1 MKQYNN
7 ISTLIFDLGGVIV
20 DLDLA
25 KCIQNFKE
33 LGLENIEQYL
43 SNFGQKDFFMQFEKG
58 QIGIP
63 AFRNEIRKLAGT
75 ELSDAQIDKAWCS
88 FLTQIP
94 VEKLH
99 LLSELKKKYRSIVYK
114 RRLTLP
120 YGRALDCLTG
130 DCPWPETQIGREI
143 GYAMDFYPD
152 LEPRVFLSYER
163 DSWYAP
169 ESGLRIT
176 FDDRLAGRYVQQLQS
191 EVGDFVL
198 RRADGSVIEGL
209 YATGN
214 TSAA

>member
-75 ELSDAQIDKAWCS
+75 ELSDAQIDKA
-88 FLTQIP
+88 
-94 VEKLH
+94 
-99 LLSELKKKYRSIVYK
+99 
-114 RRLTLP
+114 
-120 YGRALDCLTG
+120 
-130 DCPWPETQIGREI
+130 
-143 GYAMDFYPD
+143 
-152 LEPRVFLSYER
+152 
-163 DSWYAP
+163 
-169 ESGLRIT
+169 
-176 FDDRLAGRYVQQLQS
+176 
-191 EVGDFVL
+191 
-198 RRADGSVIEGL
+198 
-209 YATGN
+209 
-214 TSAA
+214 

>member
-1 MKQYNN
+1 MKQFNN
-7 ISTLIFDLGGVIV
+7 ISTFIFDLGGVIV

-75 ELSDAQIDKAWCS
+75 ELSDVQIDKAWCS

-99 LLSELKKKYRSIVYK
+99 LLSELKKKYHLLLLSNTNPLHIQTAVAAEFSK
-114 RRLTLP
+114 
-120 YGRALDCLTG
+120 TG
-130 DCPWPETQIGREI
+130 KTMQ
-143 GYAMDFYPD
+143 DFFDKCY
-152 LEPRVFLSYER
+152 LSYEMGMVKP
-163 DSWYAP
+163 DVEIFEALLADAQVKA
-169 ESGLRIT
+169 EECL
-176 FDDRLAGRYVQQLQS
+176 FLDDGKKNI
-191 EVGDFVL
+191 D
-198 RRADGSVIEGL
+198 
-209 YATGN
+209 T
-214 TSAA
+214 AAALGIQTYWVKPNENLNFLLNID

>member
-20 DLDLA
+20 DLDLP
-25 KCIQNFKE
+25 KCIQKFKD

-94 VEKLH
+94 FEKLH
-99 LLSELKKKYRSIVYK
+99 LLSELKKKYRLLLLSNTNPLHIETAVAAEFSK
-114 RRLTLP
+114 
-120 YGRALDCLTG
+120 TG
-130 DCPWPETQIGREI
+130 KTMQ
-143 GYAMDFYPD
+143 DFFDKCY
-152 LEPRVFLSYER
+152 LSYEMGMVKP
-163 DSWYAP
+163 DVEIFEALLTDAQVKA
-169 ESGLRIT
+169 EECL
-176 FDDRLAGRYVQQLQS
+176 FLDDGKKNI
-191 EVGDFVL
+191 D
-198 RRADGSVIEGL
+198 
-209 YATGN
+209 T
-214 TSAA
+214 AAALGIQTYWVKPNENLNFLLDID

>member
-99 LLSELKKKYRSIVYK
+99 LLSELKKKYRLLLLSNTNPLHIETAVAAEFSK
-114 RRLTLP
+114 
-120 YGRALDCLTG
+120 TG
-130 DCPWPETQIGREI
+130 KTMQ
-143 GYAMDFYPD
+143 DFFDKCY
-152 LEPRVFLSYER
+152 LSYEMGMVKP
-163 DSWYAP
+163 DVEIFEALLADAQVKA
-169 ESGLRIT
+169 EECL
-176 FDDRLAGRYVQQLQS
+176 FLDDGKKNI
-191 EVGDFVL
+191 D
-198 RRADGSVIEGL
+198 
-209 YATGN
+209 T
-214 TSAA
+214 AAALGIQTYWVKPNENLNFLLNID

>member
-75 ELSDAQIDKAWCS
+75 ELSDVQIDKAWCS

-99 LLSELKKKYRSIVYK
+99 LLSELKKKYRLLLLSNTNPLHIETAVAAEFSK
-114 RRLTLP
+114 
-120 YGRALDCLTG
+120 TG
-130 DCPWPETQIGREI
+130 KTMQ
-143 GYAMDFYPD
+143 DFFDKCY
-152 LEPRVFLSYER
+152 LSYEMGMVKP
-163 DSWYAP
+163 DVEIFEALLTDAQVKA
-169 ESGLRIT
+169 EECL
-176 FDDRLAGRYVQQLQS
+176 FLDDGKKNI
-191 EVGDFVL
+191 D
-198 RRADGSVIEGL
+198 
-209 YATGN
+209 T
-214 TSAA
+214 AAALGIQTYWVKPNENLNFLLNID

>member
-63 AFRNEIRKLAGT
+63 VFRDEIRKLAGI
-75 ELSDAQIDKAWCS
+75 ELTDAQIDKAWCS

-99 LLSELKKKYRSIVYK
+99 LLSELKKKYRLLMLSNTNPLHIQTAVAAEFSK
-114 RRLTLP
+114 
-120 YGRALDCLTG
+120 TG
-130 DCPWPETQIGREI
+130 KTMQ
-143 GYAMDFYPD
+143 DFFDKCY
-152 LEPRVFLSYER
+152 LSYEMGMVKP
-163 DSWYAP
+163 DVEIFEALLTDAQVKA
-169 ESGLRIT
+169 EECL
-176 FDDRLAGRYVQQLQS
+176 FLDDGKKNI
-191 EVGDFVL
+191 D
-198 RRADGSVIEGL
+198 
-209 YATGN
+209 T
-214 TSAA
+214 AAALGIQTYWVKPNENLNFLLDID

>member
-63 AFRNEIRKLAGT
+63 AFRNEIRKLAGI
-75 ELSDAQIDKAWCS
+75 ELTDAQIDKAWCS

-99 LLSELKKKYRSIVYK
+99 LLSELKKKYRLLLLSNTNPLHIETAVAAEFSK
-114 RRLTLP
+114 
-120 YGRALDCLTG
+120 TG
-130 DCPWPETQIGREI
+130 KTMQ
-143 GYAMDFYPD
+143 DFFDKCY
-152 LEPRVFLSYER
+152 LSYEMGMVKP
-163 DSWYAP
+163 DVEIFEALLTDAQVKA
-169 ESGLRIT
+169 EECL
-176 FDDRLAGRYVQQLQS
+176 FLDDGKKNI
-191 EVGDFVL
+191 D
-198 RRADGSVIEGL
+198 
-209 YATGN
+209 T
-214 TSAA
+214 AAALGIQTYWVKPDENLNFLLNID

>member
-63 AFRNEIRKLAGT
+63 AFRNEIRKLAGI

-99 LLSELKKKYRSIVYK
+99 LLSELKKKYRLLLLSNTNPLHIETAVAAEFSK
-114 RRLTLP
+114 
-120 YGRALDCLTG
+120 TG
-130 DCPWPETQIGREI
+130 KTMQ
-143 GYAMDFYPD
+143 DFFDKCY
-152 LEPRVFLSYER
+152 LSYEMGMVKP
-163 DSWYAP
+163 DVEIFEALLADAQLKA
-169 ESGLRIT
+169 EECL
-176 FDDRLAGRYVQQLQS
+176 FLDDGKKNI
-191 EVGDFVL
+191 D
-198 RRADGSVIEGL
+198 
-209 YATGN
+209 T
-214 TSAA
+214 AAALGIQTYWVKPNENLNFLLDID

>member
-63 AFRNEIRKLAGT
+63 AFRNEIRKLAGI
-75 ELSDAQIDKAWCS
+75 ELTDAQIDEAWCS

-99 LLSELKKKYRSIVYK
+99 LLSELKKKYRLLMLSNTNPLHIETAVAVEFSK
-114 RRLTLP
+114 
-120 YGRALDCLTG
+120 TG
-130 DCPWPETQIGREI
+130 KTMQ
-143 GYAMDFYPD
+143 DFFDKCY
-152 LEPRVFLSYER
+152 LSYEMGMVKP
-163 DSWYAP
+163 DVEIFEALLTDAQVKA
-169 ESGLRIT
+169 EECL
-176 FDDRLAGRYVQQLQS
+176 FLDDGKKNI
-191 EVGDFVL
+191 D
-198 RRADGSVIEGL
+198 
-209 YATGN
+209 T
-214 TSAA
+214 AAALGIQTYWVKPNENLNFLLDID

>member
-63 AFRNEIRKLAGT
+63 AFRNEIRKLAGI
-75 ELSDAQIDKAWCS
+75 ELTDAQIDKAWCS

-99 LLSELKKKYRSIVYK
+99 LLSELKKKYRLLLLSNTNPLHIETAVAAEFSK
-114 RRLTLP
+114 
-120 YGRALDCLTG
+120 TG
-130 DCPWPETQIGREI
+130 KTMQ
-143 GYAMDFYPD
+143 DFFDKCY
-152 LEPRVFLSYER
+152 LSYEMGMVKP
-163 DSWYAP
+163 DVEIFKALLADAQVKA
-169 ESGLRIT
+169 EECL
-176 FDDRLAGRYVQQLQS
+176 FLDDGKKNI
-191 EVGDFVL
+191 D
-198 RRADGSVIEGL
+198 
-209 YATGN
+209 T
-214 TSAA
+214 AAALGIQTYWVKPNENLNFLLDID

>member
-43 SNFGQKDFFMQFEKG
+43 SNFGQKDFFMRFEKG

-63 AFRNEIRKLAGT
+63 AFRNEIRKHAGI
-75 ELSDAQIDKAWCS
+75 ELTDAQIDEAWCS

-99 LLSELKKKYRSIVYK
+99 LLSELKKKYRLLMLSNTNPLHIQTAVAAEFSK
-114 RRLTLP
+114 
-120 YGRALDCLTG
+120 TG
-130 DCPWPETQIGREI
+130 KTMQ
-143 GYAMDFYPD
+143 DFFDKCY
-152 LEPRVFLSYER
+152 LSYEMGMVKP
-163 DSWYAP
+163 DVEIFKALLTDAQVKA
-169 ESGLRIT
+169 EECL
-176 FDDRLAGRYVQQLQS
+176 FLDDGKKNI
-191 EVGDFVL
+191 D
-198 RRADGSVIEGL
+198 
-209 YATGN
+209 T
-214 TSAA
+214 AAALGIQTYWVKPNENLNFLLNID

>member
-25 KCIQNFKE
+25 KCIQNFKD

-63 AFRNEIRKLAGT
+63 AFRNEIRKLAGI
-75 ELSDAQIDKAWCS
+75 ELTDAQIDEAWSS

-99 LLSELKKKYRSIVYK
+99 LLSELKKKYRLLMLSNTNPLHIQTAVAAEFSK
-114 RRLTLP
+114 
-120 YGRALDCLTG
+120 TG
-130 DCPWPETQIGREI
+130 KTMQ
-143 GYAMDFYPD
+143 DFFDKCY
-152 LEPRVFLSYER
+152 LSYEMGMVKP
-163 DSWYAP
+163 DVEIFEALLADAQVKA
-169 ESGLRIT
+169 EECL
-176 FDDRLAGRYVQQLQS
+176 FLDDGKKNI
-191 EVGDFVL
+191 DT
-198 RRADGSVIEGL
+198 
-209 YATGN
+209 ATALGIQTYWVKPN
-214 TSAA
+214 ENLNFLLNID

>member
-99 LLSELKKKYRSIVYK
+99 LLSELKKKYRLLLLSNTNPLHIETAVAAEFSK
-114 RRLTLP
+114 
-120 YGRALDCLTG
+120 TG
-130 DCPWPETQIGREI
+130 KTMQ
-143 GYAMDFYPD
+143 DFFDKCY
-152 LEPRVFLSYER
+152 LSYEMGMVKP
-163 DSWYAP
+163 DVEIFEALLTDAQLKA
-169 ESGLRIT
+169 EECL
-176 FDDRLAGRYVQQLQS
+176 FLDDGKKNI
-191 EVGDFVL
+191 D
-198 RRADGSVIEGL
+198 
-209 YATGN
+209 T
-214 TSAA
+214 AAALGIQTYWVKPDENLNFLLDID

>member
-63 AFRNEIRKLAGT
+63 AFRNEIRKLAGI
-75 ELSDAQIDKAWCS
+75 ELTDAQIDEAWCS

-99 LLSELKKKYRSIVYK
+99 LLSELKKKYHLLLLSNTNPVHIETAVAVEFSK
-114 RRLTLP
+114 
-120 YGRALDCLTG
+120 TG
-130 DCPWPETQIGREI
+130 KTMQ
-143 GYAMDFYPD
+143 DFFDKCY
-152 LEPRVFLSYER
+152 LSYEMGMVKP
-163 DSWYAP
+163 DVEIFEALLADAQVKA
-169 ESGLRIT
+169 EECL
-176 FDDRLAGRYVQQLQS
+176 FLDDGKKNI
-191 EVGDFVL
+191 D
-198 RRADGSVIEGL
+198 
-209 YATGN
+209 T
-214 TSAA
+214 AAALGIQTYWVKPNENLNFLLNID

>member
-63 AFRNEIRKLAGT
+63 AFRNEIRKLAGI
-75 ELSDAQIDKAWCS
+75 ELTDAQIDKAWCS

-94 VEKLH
+94 FEKLH
-99 LLSELKKKYRSIVYK
+99 LLSELKKKYHLLLLSNTNPLHIQTAVAAEFSK
-114 RRLTLP
+114 
-120 YGRALDCLTG
+120 TG
-130 DCPWPETQIGREI
+130 KTMQ
-143 GYAMDFYPD
+143 DFFDKCY
-152 LEPRVFLSYER
+152 LSYEMGMVKP
-163 DSWYAP
+163 DVEIFEALLTDAQVKA
-169 ESGLRIT
+169 EECL
-176 FDDRLAGRYVQQLQS
+176 FLDDGKKNI
-191 EVGDFVL
+191 D
-198 RRADGSVIEGL
+198 
-209 YATGN
+209 T
-214 TSAA
+214 AAALGIQTYWVKPNENLNFLLDID

>member
-25 KCIQNFKE
+25 KCIQKFKS

-63 AFRNEIRKLAGT
+63 AFRNEIRKLAGI
-75 ELSDAQIDKAWCS
+75 ELTDAQIDEAWCS

-99 LLSELKKKYRSIVYK
+99 LLSELKKKYRLLMLSNTNPLHIQTAVAAEFSK
-114 RRLTLP
+114 
-120 YGRALDCLTG
+120 TG
-130 DCPWPETQIGREI
+130 KTMQGFFDKC
-143 GYAMDFYPD
+143 Y
-152 LEPRVFLSYER
+152 LSYEMGMVKP
-163 DSWYAP
+163 DVEIFEALLADAQVKA
-169 ESGLRIT
+169 EECL
-176 FDDRLAGRYVQQLQS
+176 FLDDGKKNI
-191 EVGDFVL
+191 D
-198 RRADGSVIEGL
+198 
-209 YATGN
+209 T
-214 TSAA
+214 AAALGIQTYWVKPNENLNFLLNID

>member
-63 AFRNEIRKLAGT
+63 AFRNEIRKLAGI
-75 ELSDAQIDKAWCS
+75 ELTDAQIDKAWCS

-94 VEKLH
+94 FEKLH
-99 LLSELKKKYRSIVYK
+99 LLSELKKKYRLLLLSNTNPLHIETAVAAEFSK
-114 RRLTLP
+114 
-120 YGRALDCLTG
+120 TG
-130 DCPWPETQIGREI
+130 KTMQ
-143 GYAMDFYPD
+143 DFFDKCY
-152 LEPRVFLSYER
+152 LSYEMGMVKP
-163 DSWYAP
+163 DVEIFEALLTDAQVKA
-169 ESGLRIT
+169 EECL
-176 FDDRLAGRYVQQLQS
+176 FLDDGKKNI
-191 EVGDFVL
+191 D
-198 RRADGSVIEGL
+198 
-209 YATGN
+209 T
-214 TSAA
+214 AAALGIQTYWVKPDENLNFLLNID

>member
-25 KCIQNFKE
+25 KCIQNFKD

-63 AFRNEIRKLAGT
+63 AFRNEIRKLAGI
-75 ELSDAQIDKAWCS
+75 ELTDAQIDEAWCS

-99 LLSELKKKYRSIVYK
+99 LLSELKKKYRLLMLSNTNPLHIQTAVAAEFRK
-114 RRLTLP
+114 
-120 YGRALDCLTG
+120 TG
-130 DCPWPETQIGREI
+130 KTMQ
-143 GYAMDFYPD
+143 DFFDKCY
-152 LEPRVFLSYER
+152 LSYEMGMVKP
-163 DSWYAP
+163 DVEIFEALLTDAQLKA
-169 ESGLRIT
+169 EECL
-176 FDDRLAGRYVQQLQS
+176 FLDDGKKNI
-191 EVGDFVL
+191 D
-198 RRADGSVIEGL
+198 
-209 YATGN
+209 T
-214 TSAA
+214 AAALGIQTYWVKPNENLNFLLDID

>member
-25 KCIQNFKE
+25 KCIQNFKD

-75 ELSDAQIDKAWCS
+75 ELSDVQIDKAWCS

-99 LLSELKKKYRSIVYK
+99 LLSELKKKYRLLLLSNTNPLHIETAVAAEFSK
-114 RRLTLP
+114 
-120 YGRALDCLTG
+120 TG
-130 DCPWPETQIGREI
+130 KTMQ
-143 GYAMDFYPD
+143 DFFDKCY
-152 LEPRVFLSYER
+152 LSYEMGMVKP
-163 DSWYAP
+163 DVEIFEALLADAQVKA
-169 ESGLRIT
+169 EECL
-176 FDDRLAGRYVQQLQS
+176 FLDDGKKNI
-191 EVGDFVL
+191 D
-198 RRADGSVIEGL
+198 
-209 YATGN
+209 T
-214 TSAA
+214 AAALGIQTYWVKPNENLNFLLNID

>member
-63 AFRNEIRKLAGT
+63 AFRNEIRKLAGI

-99 LLSELKKKYRSIVYK
+99 LLSELKKKYRLLLLSNTNPLHIETAVAAEFSK
-114 RRLTLP
+114 
-120 YGRALDCLTG
+120 TG
-130 DCPWPETQIGREI
+130 KTMQ
-143 GYAMDFYPD
+143 DFFDKCY
-152 LEPRVFLSYER
+152 LSYEMGMVKP
-163 DSWYAP
+163 DVEIFEALLTDAQVKA
-169 ESGLRIT
+169 EECL
-176 FDDRLAGRYVQQLQS
+176 FLDDGKKNI
-191 EVGDFVL
+191 D
-198 RRADGSVIEGL
+198 
-209 YATGN
+209 T
-214 TSAA
+214 AAALGIQTYWVKPDENLNFLLNID

>member
-63 AFRNEIRKLAGT
+63 AFRNEIRKLAGI
-75 ELSDAQIDKAWCS
+75 ELTDAQIDEAWCS

-99 LLSELKKKYRSIVYK
+99 LLSELKKKYRLLMLSNTNPLHIETAVAVEFSK
-114 RRLTLP
+114 
-120 YGRALDCLTG
+120 TG
-130 DCPWPETQIGREI
+130 KTMQ
-143 GYAMDFYPD
+143 DFFDKCY
-152 LEPRVFLSYER
+152 LSYEMGMVKP
-163 DSWYAP
+163 DVEIFEALLADAQVKA
-169 ESGLRIT
+169 EECL
-176 FDDRLAGRYVQQLQS
+176 FLDDGKKNI
-191 EVGDFVL
+191 D
-198 RRADGSVIEGL
+198 
-209 YATGN
+209 T
-214 TSAA
+214 AAALGIQTYWVKPNENLNFLLNID

>member
-20 DLDLA
+20 DLDLP
-25 KCIQNFKE
+25 KCIQNFKD

-99 LLSELKKKYRSIVYK
+99 LLSELKKKYHLLLLSNTNPLHIQTAVAAEFSK
-114 RRLTLP
+114 
-120 YGRALDCLTG
+120 TG
-130 DCPWPETQIGREI
+130 KTMQ
-143 GYAMDFYPD
+143 DFFDKCY
-152 LEPRVFLSYER
+152 LSYEMGMVKP
-163 DSWYAP
+163 DVEIFKALLADAQVKA
-169 ESGLRIT
+169 EECL
-176 FDDRLAGRYVQQLQS
+176 FLDDGKKNIDTA
-191 EVGDFVL
+191 
-198 RRADGSVIEGL
+198 
-209 YATGN
+209 
-214 TSAA
+214 SALGIQTYWVKPNENLNFLLDID

>member
-20 DLDLA
+20 DLDLP
-25 KCIQNFKE
+25 KCIQKFKD

-75 ELSDAQIDKAWCS
+75 ELSDVQIDKAWCS

-99 LLSELKKKYRSIVYK
+99 LLSELKKKYRLLLLSNTNPLHIETAVAAEFSK
-114 RRLTLP
+114 
-120 YGRALDCLTG
+120 TG
-130 DCPWPETQIGREI
+130 KTMQ
-143 GYAMDFYPD
+143 DFFDKCY
-152 LEPRVFLSYER
+152 LSYEMGMVKP
-163 DSWYAP
+163 DVEIFEALLTDAQVKA
-169 ESGLRIT
+169 EECL
-176 FDDRLAGRYVQQLQS
+176 FLDDGKKNI
-191 EVGDFVL
+191 D
-198 RRADGSVIEGL
+198 
-209 YATGN
+209 T
-214 TSAA
+214 AAALGIQTYWVKPNENLNFLLDID

>member
-63 AFRNEIRKLAGT
+63 AFRNEIRKLAGI
-75 ELSDAQIDKAWCS
+75 ELTDAQIDEAWCS

-99 LLSELKKKYRSIVYK
+99 LLSELKKKYRILLLSNTNPLHIQTAVAAEFSK
-114 RRLTLP
+114 
-120 YGRALDCLTG
+120 TG
-130 DCPWPETQIGREI
+130 KTMQ
-143 GYAMDFYPD
+143 DFFDKCY
-152 LEPRVFLSYER
+152 LSYEMGMVKP
-163 DSWYAP
+163 DVEIFEALLADAQVKA
-169 ESGLRIT
+169 EECL
-176 FDDRLAGRYVQQLQS
+176 FLDDGKKNI
-191 EVGDFVL
+191 D
-198 RRADGSVIEGL
+198 
-209 YATGN
+209 T
-214 TSAA
+214 AAALGIQTYWVKPNENLNFLLNID

>member
-99 LLSELKKKYRSIVYK
+99 LLSELKKKYRLLLLSNTNPLHIETAVAAEFSK
-114 RRLTLP
+114 
-120 YGRALDCLTG
+120 TG
-130 DCPWPETQIGREI
+130 KTMQ
-143 GYAMDFYPD
+143 DFFDKCY
-152 LEPRVFLSYER
+152 LSYEMGMVKP
-163 DSWYAP
+163 DVEIFEALLTDAQVKA
-169 ESGLRIT
+169 EECL
-176 FDDRLAGRYVQQLQS
+176 FLDDGKKNI
-191 EVGDFVL
+191 D
-198 RRADGSVIEGL
+198 
-209 YATGN
+209 T
-214 TSAA
+214 AAALGIQTYWVKPNENLNFLLNID

>member
-75 ELSDAQIDKAWCS
+75 ELTDAQIDKAWCS

-94 VEKLH
+94 FEKLH
-99 LLSELKKKYRSIVYK
+99 LLSELKKKYRLLLLSNTNPLHIETAVAAEFSK
-114 RRLTLP
+114 
-120 YGRALDCLTG
+120 TG
-130 DCPWPETQIGREI
+130 KTMQ
-143 GYAMDFYPD
+143 DFFDKCY
-152 LEPRVFLSYER
+152 LSYEMGMVKP
-163 DSWYAP
+163 DVEIFEALLTDAQVKA
-169 ESGLRIT
+169 EECL
-176 FDDRLAGRYVQQLQS
+176 FLDDGKKNI
-191 EVGDFVL
+191 D
-198 RRADGSVIEGL
+198 
-209 YATGN
+209 T
-214 TSAA
+214 AAALGIQTYWVKPDENLNFLLNID

>member
-75 ELSDAQIDKAWCS
+75 ELSDVQIDKAWCS

-99 LLSELKKKYRSIVYK
+99 LLSELKKKYRLLLLSNTNPLHIETAVAAEFSK
-114 RRLTLP
+114 
-120 YGRALDCLTG
+120 TG
-130 DCPWPETQIGREI
+130 KTMQ
-143 GYAMDFYPD
+143 DFFDKCY
-152 LEPRVFLSYER
+152 LSYEMGMVKP
-163 DSWYAP
+163 DVEIFEALLTDAQVKA
-169 ESGLRIT
+169 EECL
-176 FDDRLAGRYVQQLQS
+176 FLDDGKKNI
-191 EVGDFVL
+191 D
-198 RRADGSVIEGL
+198 
-209 YATGN
+209 T
-214 TSAA
+214 AAALGIQTYWVKPDENLNFLLDID

>member
-25 KCIQNFKE
+25 KCIQNFKD

-99 LLSELKKKYRSIVYK
+99 LLSELKKKYRLLLLSNTNPLHIETAVAAEFSK
-114 RRLTLP
+114 
-120 YGRALDCLTG
+120 TG
-130 DCPWPETQIGREI
+130 KTMQ
-143 GYAMDFYPD
+143 DFFDKCY
-152 LEPRVFLSYER
+152 LSYEMGMVKP
-163 DSWYAP
+163 DVEIFEALLTDAQLKA
-169 ESGLRIT
+169 EECL
-176 FDDRLAGRYVQQLQS
+176 FLDDGKKNI
-191 EVGDFVL
+191 D
-198 RRADGSVIEGL
+198 
-209 YATGN
+209 T
-214 TSAA
+214 AAALGIQTYWVKPNENLNFLLNID

>member
-25 KCIQNFKE
+25 KCIQNFKD

-63 AFRNEIRKLAGT
+63 AFRNEIRKLAGI
-75 ELSDAQIDKAWCS
+75 ELTDAQIDEAWCS

-99 LLSELKKKYRSIVYK
+99 LLSELKKKYRLLMLSNTNPLHIQTAVAAEFSK
-114 RRLTLP
+114 
-120 YGRALDCLTG
+120 TG
-130 DCPWPETQIGREI
+130 KTMQ
-143 GYAMDFYPD
+143 DFFDKCY
-152 LEPRVFLSYER
+152 LSYEMGMVKP
-163 DSWYAP
+163 DVEIFEALLADAQVKA
-169 ESGLRIT
+169 EECL
-176 FDDRLAGRYVQQLQS
+176 FLDDGKKNI
-191 EVGDFVL
+191 D
-198 RRADGSVIEGL
+198 
-209 YATGN
+209 T
-214 TSAA
+214 AAALGIQTYWVKPNENLNFLLNID

>member
-99 LLSELKKKYRSIVYK
+99 LLSELKKKYRLLLLSNTNPLHIETAVAAEFSK
-114 RRLTLP
+114 
-120 YGRALDCLTG
+120 TG
-130 DCPWPETQIGREI
+130 KTMQ
-143 GYAMDFYPD
+143 DFFDKCY
-152 LEPRVFLSYER
+152 LSYEMGMVKP
-163 DSWYAP
+163 DVEIFEALLADAQVKA
-169 ESGLRIT
+169 EECL
-176 FDDRLAGRYVQQLQS
+176 FLDDGKKNI
-191 EVGDFVL
+191 D
-198 RRADGSVIEGL
+198 
-209 YATGN
+209 T
-214 TSAA
+214 AAALGIQTYWVKPDENLNFLLNID